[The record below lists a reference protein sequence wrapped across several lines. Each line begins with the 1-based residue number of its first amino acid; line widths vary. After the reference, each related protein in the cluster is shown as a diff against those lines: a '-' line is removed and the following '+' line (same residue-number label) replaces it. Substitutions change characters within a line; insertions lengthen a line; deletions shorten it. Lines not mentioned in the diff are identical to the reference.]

1 MEAIGFV
8 VVMVAV
14 AWLLYWVVTNDKA
27 PKAVTTGPFAIR
39 EGRPVDEAKPAPTH
53 ASAPRGKKKPPIK
66 PLPRLERRPPK
77 PPEPPKS

>member
-8 VVMVAV
+8 VVMIAV
-14 AWLLYWVVTNDKA
+14 AWLLYWVISHDKT

-39 EGRPVDEAKPAPTH
+39 EDRPADEAKSAPT
-53 ASAPRGKKKPPIK
+53 PRERKKPPIK
-66 PLPRLERRPPK
+66 PLPRLERRPLK